1 MSYRVMPPPSNL
13 LRLLVFAVPAGLML
27 AGVQPVMGAATG
39 SIAFGWAAQLAVP
52 AIIAAA
58 LLFLAARRFDRGDAV
73 QPPWYAAWLLLP
85 GAFLLA
91 GAAAMCIFGALVD
104 FPIIAPTMWGLVA
117 VGTVVWAGAIAL
129 VGRASR

>member
-1 MSYRVMPPPSNL
+1 MSYGVMPPASNL
-13 LRLLVFAVPAGLML
+13 LRLVAFAVPAGLML

-39 SIAFGWAAQLAVP
+39 SVAPGWAAQLAAP
-52 AIIAAA
+52 AIAAA
-58 LLFLAARRFDRGDAV
+58 AFLYLAARRFDRGDAV
-73 QPPWYAAWLLLP
+73 QPPWYAAFLLLP

-104 FPIIAPTMWGLVA
+104 FPLIAPTMWGLAA
-117 VGTVVWAGAIAL
+117 VGTAAWAGAIAL

>member
-1 MSYRVMPPPSNL
+1 MPPASNL
-13 LRLLVFAVPAGLML
+13 LRLVAFAVPAGLLL
-27 AGVQPVMGAATG
+27 AGVPPMMGAAPG
-39 SIAFGWAAQLAVP
+39 SVGPTWAAQLAVP
-52 AIIAAA
+52 AISAAV
-58 LLFLAARRFDRGDAV
+58 LLYLAARRFDRGDAV

-104 FPIIAPTMWGLVA
+104 FPIIAPTMWALVA
-117 VGTVVWAGAIAL
+117 VGTVTWACAIAV